1 MESLWL
7 IFYREMFSKEESKNI
22 REEFWTG
29 FGKEYSRKWILYDT
43 KMKELQLKFSF
54 DNSIARVSMD
64 ISSRDALI
72 RTYYFEKITALKTI
86 LLTDY
91 LPDATFEESFLLPE
105 GKTISSVFV
114 ELENVNIHNKKNWPG
129 VHKFFYDKMSSLEE
143 FFLEYESYIND

>member
-1 MESLWL
+1 
-7 IFYREMFSKEESKNI
+7 MFSKEESKNI

-29 FGKEYSRKWILYDT
+29 FGKQYSRKWILYDT

-54 DNSIARVSMD
+54 DNKTAKVSMD

-72 RTYYFEKITALKTI
+72 RTYYFEKIIALKSI

-105 GKTISSVFV
+105 GKTISSIFV
-114 ELENVNIHNKKNWPG
+114 ELENVNIHNRKDWLT
-129 VHKFFYDKMSSLEE
+129 VFEFFYDKMNLMEA
-143 FFLEYESYIND
+143 FFLEYEPCIND

>member
-1 MESLWL
+1 
-7 IFYREMFSKEESKNI
+7 MFNREESKNI

-29 FGKEYSRKWILYDT
+29 FGKEYSRKWLLYDT

-54 DNSIARVSMD
+54 DNKTAKISMD

-72 RTYYFEKITALKTI
+72 RTYYFEKIIALKNI
-86 LLTDY
+86 LITEY

-105 GKTISSVFV
+105 GKTISSIFV
-114 ELENVNIHNKKNWPG
+114 ELENVNIHNKKDWLT
-129 VHKFFYDKMSSLEE
+129 VFEFFYHKMNLMEI